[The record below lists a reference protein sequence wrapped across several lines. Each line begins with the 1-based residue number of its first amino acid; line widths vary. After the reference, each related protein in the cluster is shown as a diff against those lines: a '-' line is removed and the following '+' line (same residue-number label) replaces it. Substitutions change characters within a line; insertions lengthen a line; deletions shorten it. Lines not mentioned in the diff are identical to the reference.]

1 MSMIS
6 KQLFNC
12 FLLESVIW
20 RNQWDFTGTPLKFKV
35 LSTDCFNILTTNC
48 MLCQQFGGPG
58 DGPGVGK
65 GGGSRRAGLRL
76 LFSNIHFHGSSIV
89 IIYCT
94 ISDTL

>member
-65 GGGSRRAGLRL
+65 GGDQEGPAFVFCSLI
-76 LFSNIHFHGSSIV
+76 F
-89 IIYCT
+89 
-94 ISDTL
+94 ISMVAV